1 MIKDEI
7 ENKIQL
13 ETININKTIANKRR
27 GTKSKEKN
35 KLKGWPRKKE
45 KEKKEIKKKKSNF
58 DPNHAK
64 ITIHASPIKKDDAE
78 MNQMMW
84 QDHDYNCQ
92 SQPHLPPEGRVAG
105 DA

>member
-45 KEKKEIKKKKSNF
+45 KEKKEIKKKKKQFRSK
-58 DPNHAK
+58 PHQNHHTCATYK
-64 ITIHASPIKKDDAE
+64 
-78 MNQMMW
+78 
-84 QDHDYNCQ
+84 
-92 SQPHLPPEGRVAG
+92 RR
-105 DA
+105 

>member
-35 KLKGWPRKKE
+35 KLKAWPRKKE
-45 KEKKEIKKKKSNF
+45 KETKEIKKKKSNF

-64 ITIHASPIKKDDAE
+64 SPY
-78 MNQMMW
+78 M
-84 QDHDYNCQ
+84 C
-92 SQPHLPPEGRVAG
+92 HL
-105 DA
+105 